1 MIQSKL
7 KKCFSNNGNLALLE
21 RKYPLDKS
29 VMIKSGFIFDMI
41 KETKRVR
48 KIGTKL
54 EDDKRVIIKKD
65 LQKKFRTHS
74 SEPVKTK

>member
-1 MIQSKL
+1 MINS
-7 KKCFSNNGNLALLE
+7 
-21 RKYPLDKS
+21 D
-29 VMIKSGFIFDMI
+29 FIVDMT

-65 LQKKFRTHS
+65 LQKKFRRHS